1 VPAYNFV
8 VSTCKAGAVGV
19 KSIGVK
25 PTLYGLL
32 ATGALC
38 LSLAGCGG
46 GNDAGTQ
53 AASTQTI
60 TIVSPH
66 GREIQGE
73 FERAFKSKNPDA
85 VIKWQDQGA
94 SSDALRFILAQFKTK
109 ENKDDG
115 IGADLFFG
123 GGLESHMELE
133 EEKLL
138 DELPSDYDVPATL
151 NGVPLRGKNNEWVGA
166 ALSGFGILYNK
177 TIATRDGLPVP
188 KVWADLGKKELFGRV
203 ELADPRRSGSAHV
216 AYEIIL
222 QTSGWEQGWK
232 TLAAM
237 SGNARA
243 YIDSSSTLVN
253 DVSSGE
259 AVFVPAIDFYGR
271 AKIDQAGA
279 EKLGY
284 VAPQGQSVV
293 TPDPIAILKGAPNKE
308 LAQKFVAFVMSPE
321 GQKLWML
328 KKGAQGGPV
337 QETLFRQASLPTAYE
352 PMPKD
357 SVIESSPFKVKNE
370 RPYEA
375 EKAAVRRVVIDD
387 LIGAVL
393 IDNHNLIKA
402 RQQKSCDAGILML
415 APTEAD
421 VMAATKIWDDP
432 VQRQKKLGE
441 WRAAAQ
447 KQLQ

>member
-1 VPAYNFV
+1 M
-8 VSTCKAGAVGV
+8 
-19 KSIGVK
+19 
-25 PTLYGLL
+25 
-32 ATGALC
+32 LC
-38 LSLAGCGG
+38 LAIAGCGG
-46 GNDAGTQ
+46 GNNAGSQ
-53 AASTQTI
+53 AASTNTLTI
-60 TIVSPH
+60 ISPH

-73 FERAFKSKNPDA
+73 FERAFKIKNPEVA
-85 VIKWQDQGA
+85 FKWQDQGA

-109 ENKDDG
+109 DDKNEG

-123 GGLESHMELE
+123 GGLESYMELE
-133 EEKLL
+133 KDGLLEK
-138 DELPSDYDVPATL
+138 LPSDYGIPATV
-151 NGVPLRGKNNEWVGA
+151 NGVPLRGADNVWVGA

-177 TIATRDGLPVP
+177 SIATRDGLPVP
-188 KVWADLGKKELFGRV
+188 KVWGDLGKKELFGRV

-222 QTSGWEQGWK
+222 QTNGWEEGWK

-237 SGNARA
+237 TGNARA

-271 AKIDQAGA
+271 AKIEQAGT

-293 TPDPIAILKGAPNKE
+293 TPDPIAVLKGAPNKE
-308 LAQKFVAFVMSPE
+308 LAEKFVAFVMSPE

-328 KKGAQGGPV
+328 KKGSEGGPV
-337 QETLFRQASLPTAYE
+337 QETLFRQAALPKMYQ
-352 PMPKD
+352 PMPKG
-357 SVIESSPFKVKNE
+357 SVIESDPFQAKNE

-375 EKAAVRRVVIDD
+375 EKAALRRVVLDD
-387 LIGAVL
+387 LIGAAL

-402 RQQKSCDAGILML
+402 RQQKSGDVGNLML
-415 APTEAD
+415 APTEAQ
-421 VMAATKIWDDP
+421 VMAATKFWDDP
-432 VQRQKKLGE
+432 VQRQKTLGE